1 MNEICCII
9 NKEKTAKNEKGN
21 NDSDFLWAL
30 HSAYRK

>member
-21 NDSDFLWAL
+21 NDWLSLSFTQCI
-30 HSAYRK
+30 